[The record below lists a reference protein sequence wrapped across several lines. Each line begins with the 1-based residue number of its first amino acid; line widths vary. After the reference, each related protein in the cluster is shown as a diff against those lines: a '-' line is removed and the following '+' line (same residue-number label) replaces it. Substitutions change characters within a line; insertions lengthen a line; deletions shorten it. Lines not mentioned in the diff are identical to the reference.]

1 MFVLTVAGQ
10 NAKLR
15 PFRAKKETRETLD
28 IKFIII
34 MMYNGN

>member
-1 MFVLTVAGQ
+1 MFVLTVAEQ

-15 PFRAKKETRETLD
+15 PFGAKKETRETLD

-34 MMYNGN
+34 VMYNGN